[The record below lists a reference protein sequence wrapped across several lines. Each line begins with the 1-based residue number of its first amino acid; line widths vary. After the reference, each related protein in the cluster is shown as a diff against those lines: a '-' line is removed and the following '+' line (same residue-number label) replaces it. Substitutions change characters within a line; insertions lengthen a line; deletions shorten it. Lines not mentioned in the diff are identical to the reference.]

1 MNMSLGHGNLAEA
14 FADLAAELQFD
25 RGSPDT
31 LQSIVHSA
39 ARIVPGARWAGI
51 SLVDGE
57 AVMPKVPTSP
67 AVAELDQ
74 MQSELNDGP
83 CLTSLRGHRTVL
95 VDDMRTDPRWPRYVH
110 AARQQGFLSL
120 LSFRLFVEGNT
131 LGALNIYSDKSC
143 AFTADSIVQGMVLA
157 QHAAVAMIGA
167 AAESQF
173 EAGLATRDIIGE
185 AEGILMHWM
194 DLTRLQAFRLLTR
207 LSQKSDTKLVEIARL
222 VVEHHRSKVKPA
234 NS

>member
-1 MNMSLGHGNLAEA
+1 MPLGHKDLAEA
-14 FADLAAELQFD
+14 FADLAAELQLK

-31 LQSIVHSA
+31 LQAIVHSA

-57 AVMPKVPTSP
+57 AVVPKVPTSRT
-67 AVAELDQ
+67 VAELDQ
-74 MQSELNDGP
+74 MQSDLNDGP
-83 CLTSLRGHRTVL
+83 CLTSLRGHHTVL

-110 AARQQGFLSL
+110 AARQQGILSL
-120 LSFRLFVEGNT
+120 LSFRLFVEGST

-143 AFTADSIVQGMVLA
+143 AFTADSIIQGEVLA

-167 AAESQF
+167 AAETPS
-173 EAGLATRDIIGE
+173 EPGLASRDIIGQ

-194 DLTRLQAFRLLTR
+194 DLTSLQAFRLLTR
-207 LSQKSDTKLVEIARL
+207 LSEQSNTKLVEIARL
-222 VVEHHRSKVKPA
+222 VVEQHQSKVKSA
-234 NS
+234 NP